1 MDIRQFFNN
10 NPKITKKVN
19 KTSYIPNTI
28 DRNVI
33 EKHQSLMKMVKNN
46 VYTYRFYSKN
56 KFDKLILES
65 VFQYLD
71 DTHSFSTPDKITVSL
86 DECRNYS
93 LLFKVKCEL
102 NNGVIRG
109 FYASYIS
116 HLKKLKKKYEDEI
129 FQTILRLDPETIKL
143 YMNIDKIREINKVQ
157 HFNDNSCECSIC
169 LETYTDDEFGDVVKY
184 KLKHCGH
191 TFCFNCVDTLK
202 ENDVNKC
209 PLCRQ
214 YFTYNTILDG
224 VISELQDDGDYKGI
238 LKLIPQ
244 RMRRKFINDV
254 IHDEKFVNTQNIA
267 VFKRFKDGSYI
278 VLDFCW

>member
-28 DRNVI
+28 DRSIV
-33 EKHQSLMKMVKNN
+33 EKHQSLMKVVKNN

-65 VFQYLD
+65 VFQYLN

-143 YMNIDKIREINKVQ
+143 YIN
-157 HFNDNSCECSIC
+157 SI
-169 LETYTDDEFGDVVKY
+169 LEALIT
-184 KLKHCGH
+184 
-191 TFCFNCVDTLK
+191 
-202 ENDVNKC
+202 
-209 PLCRQ
+209 
-214 YFTYNTILDG
+214 
-224 VISELQDDGDYKGI
+224 ELQDDGDYKGI